1 MVMSEYRIQIEKAL
15 DEIRPFL
22 RACGGDIMFHEIT
35 DEMVVKL
42 EFIGACKSCSMSETT
57 FSIGVQEV
65 LKAAIPE
72 IKAIEVV
79 SLENHTNI

>member
-1 MVMSEYRIQIEKAL
+1 METKEIEEKVLIAL

-22 RACGGDIMFHEIT
+22 ESDGGDISLVEVT